1 MLENLNDYTDE
12 IFIIVLERTSNKQIK
27 FAMVSINVTAFLTPV
42 LTDFNFAPTYFKLLP
57 AESRDVR
64 GICSTNIDALPDFSR

>member
-1 MLENLNDYTDE
+1 
-12 IFIIVLERTSNKQIK
+12 
-27 FAMVSINVTAFLTPV
+27 MVSINVTAFLTPV

-57 AESRDVR
+57 VESPDVR